1 MGVSEEPILSRLDRL
16 DQMMKQ
22 LEEIRG
28 SYRWSSKSSPRSY
41 PSTPTSATGGSHATS
56 FTDHI
61 PSSSPI
67 SMEKRCR
74 PLESVMVEV
83 GIKGNLIDRLHLVED
98 RMLKLC
104 MVVEEEIEEER
115 KKDHSN
121 EEGDGGRNSNSS
133 SSSPRSS
140 EKKKGLKG
148 LVRKIIH
155 PHHHTHQHQHHNN
168 DDHGNTTAS

>member
-61 PSSSPI
+61 PSSPI

-98 RMLKLC
+98 RMLK
-104 MVVEEEIEEER
+104 
-115 KKDHSN
+115 
-121 EEGDGGRNSNSS
+121 EEGDGGRNSTNS

>member
-61 PSSSPI
+61 PSSPI

-98 RMLKLC
+98 RMLK
-104 MVVEEEIEEER
+104 VRTNI
-115 KKDHSN
+115 
-121 EEGDGGRNSNSS
+121 EGDGGRNSTNS